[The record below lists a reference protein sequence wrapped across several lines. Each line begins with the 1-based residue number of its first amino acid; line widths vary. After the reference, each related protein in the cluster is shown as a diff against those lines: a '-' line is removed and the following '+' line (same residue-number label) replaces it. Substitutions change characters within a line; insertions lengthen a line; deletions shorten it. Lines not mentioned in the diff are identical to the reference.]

1 MRTNRKNDWLGRLEG
16 VDGEDLLK
24 ESARGL
30 NQNPHNHGARRSE
43 SSSTESRLGS
53 QVLPGLAAES
63 ACGGSKTRQILATGE
78 LPG

>member
-30 NQNPHNHGARRSE
+30 NQNPHNHGGKRSA
-43 SSSTESRLGS
+43 S
-53 QVLPGLAAES
+53 
-63 ACGGSKTRQILATGE
+63 
-78 LPG
+78 